1 MHDET
6 KGGSGHD
13 RPHKEINVLRFNVC
27 IVIHHGGSI
36 GGHQYLFIANENQQ
50 INNNDMKNYP
60 HIITSERENQR
71 LYYGYGELRKILQ
84 RKGIDSAIAK

>member
-1 MHDET
+1 MKQRGAQDMTVHT
-6 KGGSGHD
+6 KKSM
-13 RPHKEINVLRFNVC
+13 RYVLMCVLLSMGAFIC
-27 IVIHHGGSI
+27 
-36 GGHQYLFIANENQQ
+36 GHQYLYLFIANENQQ